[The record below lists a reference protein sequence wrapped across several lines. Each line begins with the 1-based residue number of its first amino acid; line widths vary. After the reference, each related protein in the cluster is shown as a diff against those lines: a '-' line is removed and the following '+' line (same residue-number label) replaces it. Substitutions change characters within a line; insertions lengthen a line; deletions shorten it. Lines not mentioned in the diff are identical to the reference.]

1 MKTLIAA
8 GALTCGLVLTGCG
21 GSQTNP
27 EPPAASLVP
36 SSAAATSV
44 APVAIDDACGLL
56 TPDEINQVL
65 GSDFGDGEQE
75 TDDARQIV
83 TCTYTMTD
91 DSSGVELPIAL
102 VVVGV
107 SQIDG
112 QESYDTNLELATAY
126 FGGEPE
132 TTEVAGADKA
142 YVVINEE
149 TQSPVIGMLAGDRF
163 ISVQI
168 GLEGATVEQ
177 AQQLAAT
184 AAARV
189 G

>member
-1 MKTLIAA
+1 MLMAA
-8 GALTCGLVLTGCG
+8 CALTCGLALAGCG
-21 GSQTNP
+21 GSPTNP
-27 EPPAASLVP
+27 EPPAESMAAT
-36 SSAAATSV
+36 SAAPTSV
-44 APVAIDDACGLL
+44 APVAADDACGLL
-56 TPDEINQVL
+56 TAQEINQVL
-65 GSDFGDGEQE
+65 GSDFGEGEQE

-102 VVVGV
+102 VAVAV

-112 QESYDTNLELATAY
+112 QESYDTNVELATAY
-126 FGGEPE
+126 FGGEAEP
-132 TTEVAGADKA
+132 TDVAGADKA

-149 TQSPVIGMLAGDRF
+149 TQSPVIGMLVGDRF

-177 AQQLAAT
+177 AQQLAAM

>member
-1 MKTLIAA
+1 MRILIAA
-8 GALTCGLVLTGCG
+8 ATLTCGLALVGCG
-21 GSQTNP
+21 GSP
-27 EPPAASLVP
+27 AEPGVPASAPVTA
-36 SSAAATSV
+36 SAAATSM
-44 APVAIDDACGLL
+44 APVAADDACGLL
-56 TPDEINQVL
+56 TPQEINQVL
-65 GSDFGDGEQE
+65 GSDFGDGKQE
-75 TDDARQIV
+75 TDDARQVV

-102 VVVGV
+102 VAVGV
-107 SQIDG
+107 SQLDG
-112 QESYDTNLELATAY
+112 QESYDTNLDLATAY
-126 FGGEPE
+126 FGGEAEP
-132 TTEVAGADKA
+132 TDVAGADKA

-149 TQSPVIGMLAGDRF
+149 TQSPVIGMLVGDRF

-184 AAARV
+184 AASRV